1 MVASAYAMF
10 RFRFLFAAAVVTA
23 PVLAQTTVDLPE
35 VVVTS
40 TRVANQAPTATFA
53 MPVSALS
60 YEPLVD
66 VQARNLA
73 EGQADISIRG
83 STFENTAFRIGAVT
97 ILDPQTG
104 HYLAELPVAPAMLGA
119 PVVATGVEN
128 AFGVTSAMVGSVTYG
143 WRPIRAQGLLAVAA
157 GQYDLKRGEIYQ
169 GWTPEG
175 AGNGARLGVDFDYA
189 WSESDGSI
197 AFGEHRF
204 QRVGAR
210 VQRVD
215 GNAQTDLYA
224 GYQTKFFGW
233 PNLYTPFGFN
243 ETDDLETVLLAL
255 NHRVTWTDGQYFEAG
270 VYHRRNKD
278 DYEFNRAV
286 PGASNPFIHTTWM
299 TGAALEG
306 RRAFE
311 GFALRL
317 RGEAAAD
324 KLESTALKY
333 GRYNTRDIVK
343 LSALVE
349 KSRAVSG
356 GGTLAYA
363 VGLAFDDTNR
373 DPSAVSPIVEV
384 VRQFQTGAGLQALR
398 VSYAKSTQVASYTAL
413 NSDAAAGL
421 FRGNANLA
429 RELSQNIEFALQG
442 RFAGWQTE
450 AAVFW
455 RQDDR
460 LVDWTFRKGV
470 TARMASPV
478 DIGTG
483 GAEIVLRRAL
493 SWAELVVGYTY
504 MDKSAD
510 YGSATVDGSFYALNY
525 AKHRLTAAATFH
537 LGKAWTL
544 RWDNEA
550 RVQQDNP
557 LRTTGGDE
565 AVLSALALG
574 WRPQGWRGVELTL
587 QVDNLWNTNF
597 QEVPAVPAANRQI
610 ALGATY
616 LW

>member
-1 MVASAYAMF
+1 MF
-10 RFRFLFAAAVVTA
+10 RFRHLLSFAVSAA
-23 PVLAQTTVDLPE
+23 PLLAQTTVDLPE

-40 TRVANQAPTATFA
+40 TRVANQAPVATFA

-66 VQARNLA
+66 VQARNFA

-104 HYLAELPVAPAMLGA
+104 HYLAELPVAPTMLGA
-119 PVVATGVEN
+119 PTVATGVEN
-128 AFGVTSAMVGSVTYG
+128 AFGVTNAIVGSINYG
-143 WRPIRAQGLLAVAA
+143 WRPIHSQGLLAVAA
-157 GQYDLKRGEIYQ
+157 GQYDLRRGELYQ
-169 GWTPEG
+169 GWLQE
-175 AGNGARLGVDFDYA
+175 AASSGARLGVDFDYA

-215 GNAQTDLYA
+215 GAAQTDLYA

-243 ETDDLETVLLAL
+243 ETDDLETVFFAV
-255 NHRVTWTDGQYFEAG
+255 NHCVTWTDGQYFEAG
-270 VYHRRNKD
+270 AYHRRNKD

-299 TGAALEG
+299 TGAAMEG
-306 RRAFE
+306 RRAFD

-317 RGEAAAD
+317 RGEAATD
-324 KLESTALKY
+324 KLESTALNY
-333 GRYNTRDIVK
+333 GRYHSRDFVK
-343 LSALVE
+343 ATALAE
-349 KSRAVSG
+349 KTSQLAG
-356 GGTLAYA
+356 GGTLDFAA
-363 VGLAFDDTNR
+363 GFSFDDTNR
-373 DPSAVSPIVEV
+373 DPSAWSPIVEV
-384 VRQFQTGAGLQALR
+384 VRKFQTGDGVQALR
-398 VSYAKSTQVASYTAL
+398 LSYAKSTQVASYTAL

-421 FRGNANLA
+421 FRGNANLQ
-429 RELSQNIEFALQG
+429 RELSQNLEVGLQG
-442 RFAGWQTE
+442 RFAGWQTD

-470 TARMASPV
+470 TARLANPV

-483 GAEIVLRRAL
+483 GAEFVVRRELGWTDLVL
-493 SWAELVVGYTY
+493 GYTY
-504 MDKSAD
+504 MGKNAD
-510 YGSATVDGSFYALNY
+510 YGSAMVDGSFYALNY
-525 AKHRLTAAATFH
+525 ARHRLTAAATFH
-537 LGKAWTL
+537 LGKEWTL

-550 RVQQDNP
+550 RLQEDNP

-565 AVLSALALG
+565 AVLSAVALA
-574 WRPQGWRGVELTL
+574 WRPREWRGVELTL

-616 LW
+616 IW

>member
-1 MVASAYAMF
+1 MF
-10 RFRFLFAAAVVTA
+10 RCCFFIGLTAVVT
-23 PVLAQTTVDLPE
+23 LSAQTTVDLPA
-35 VVVTS
+35 VVVSS
-40 TRVANQAPTATFA
+40 TRVANQSPAATFA

-83 STFENTAFRIGAVT
+83 GTFENTAFRIGAVT
-97 ILDPQTG
+97 VLDPQTG
-104 HYLAELPVAPAMLGA
+104 HYLAELPVAPVMLGA

-128 AFGVTSAMVGSVTYG
+128 AFGVINANVGSISYG
-143 WRPIRAQGLLAVAA
+143 WRPIRSQGVLSVAA
-157 GQYDLKRGEIYQ
+157 GQFNLRRGELYQ
-169 GWTPEG
+169 GGTWERQPG
-175 AGNGARLGVDFDYA
+175 GARIGADVDYA

-204 QRVGAR
+204 QRIGGR
-210 VQRVD
+210 LQRIAGD
-215 GNAQTDLYA
+215 TQTDLYA

-243 ETDDLETVLLAL
+243 ETDDLETIFFAL
-255 NHRVTWTDGQYFEAG
+255 NHRVAWGDGQYFEAG

-299 TGAALEG
+299 TGAAAEG
-306 RRAFE
+306 RRVFG

-324 KLESTALKY
+324 KLESTALNY
-333 GRYNTRDIVK
+333 GRYHSRDLVK
-343 LSALVE
+343 LTAITE
-349 KSRAVSG
+349 KSWAMNDG
-356 GGTLAYA
+356 GSLDLGA
-363 VGLAFDDTNR
+363 GLSFDDTNR
-373 DPSAVSPIVEV
+373 DPSALSPIVEL
-384 VRQFQTGAGLQALR
+384 VRKFRTSDGVQALR
-398 VSYAKSTQVASYTAL
+398 VSYAKTTQVTSYTAL

-421 FRGNANLA
+421 FRGNANLQ
-429 RELSQNIEFALQG
+429 RELSQNLEVGMRG
-442 RFAGWQTE
+442 RFGGWQTD

-470 TARMASPV
+470 TARVANPV

-483 GAEIVLRRAL
+483 GAELVLRRSVA
-493 SWAELVVGYTY
+493 WADFTFGYTY
-504 MDKSAD
+504 LAKDED
-510 YGSATVDGSFYALNY
+510 YGSAPVDGSFYALNY

-537 LGKAWTL
+537 FGEAWEL

-550 RVQQDNP
+550 RLQADNP

-565 AVLSALALG
+565 AVLSALALA
-574 WRPQGWRGVELTL
+574 WRPPAWRGVELTL

-597 QEVPAVPAANRQI
+597 QEVPAVPASNRQI
-610 ALGATY
+610 SLGATY
-616 LW
+616 IW

>member
-1 MVASAYAMF
+1 MF
-10 RFRFLFAAAVVTA
+10 RFRFLILVAMTAASL
-23 PVLAQTTVDLPE
+23 PAQSTIDLPE

-40 TRVANQAPTATFA
+40 PRVANQAPTGTIA

-60 YEPLVD
+60 FEPRVD

-83 STFENTAFRIGAVT
+83 STFENTAFRIGTVT
-97 ILDPQTG
+97 VLDPQTG
-104 HYLAELPVAPAMLGA
+104 HYLAELPVAPVMLGA
-119 PVVATGVEN
+119 PEVAAGAAN
-128 AFGVTSAMVGSVTYG
+128 AFGATNAIVGSVDFG
-143 WRPIRAQGLLAVAA
+143 WRPIRTQGLLAVAI
-157 GQYDLKRGEIYQ
+157 GQYDLARGEIYQ
-169 GWTPEG
+169 GWVREQPG
-175 AGNGARLGVDFDYA
+175 SDARLGVDVDYA
-189 WSESDGSI
+189 HSESDGSI

-210 VQRVD
+210 VQRVA
-215 GNAQTDLYA
+215 GGAQTDLYA

-243 ETDDLETVLLAL
+243 ETDDLETVFFAL

-278 DYEFNRAV
+278 DYEFNRTV

-299 TGAALEG
+299 TGAAVEG
-306 RRAFE
+306 RRAFD

-317 RGEAAAD
+317 RGEAAKD
-324 KLESTALKY
+324 KLESTSLKY
-333 GRYNTRDIVK
+333 GHYNSRDFLK
-343 LSALVE
+343 LSFLAE
-349 KSRAVSG
+349 KSSQLTG
-356 GGTLAYA
+356 GDTLEYA
-363 VGLAFDDTNR
+363 AGLTFDDTNR
-373 DPSAVSPIVEV
+373 DPSAVSPIVEI
-384 VRQFQTGAGLQALR
+384 VRKFHASEGLQAVR

-421 FRGNANLA
+421 FRGNANLQ
-429 RELSQNIEFALQG
+429 RELSQNLELGLQG
-442 RFAGWQTE
+442 RFAGWQTD

-470 TARMASPV
+470 TARFANPV
-478 DIGTG
+478 DIATG
-483 GAEIVLRRAL
+483 GAEFVLSRTL
-493 SWAELVVGYTY
+493 GWAHLVLGYTY
-504 MDKSAD
+504 LGKTHD

-525 AKHRLTAAATFH
+525 ARHRLTAAATFQ
-537 LGKAWTL
+537 LGKEWVL

-550 RVQQDNP
+550 RVQEDNP

-565 AVLSALALG
+565 AVLSALALA
-574 WRPQGWRGVELTL
+574 WRPQAWRGVEFTL

-597 QEVPAVPAANRQI
+597 QEVPAVPAANRQV